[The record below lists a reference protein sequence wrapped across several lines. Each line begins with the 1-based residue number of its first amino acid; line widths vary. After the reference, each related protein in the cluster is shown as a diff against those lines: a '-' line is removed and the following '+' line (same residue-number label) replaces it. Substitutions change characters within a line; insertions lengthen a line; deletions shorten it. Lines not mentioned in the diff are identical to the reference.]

1 MKVLDWFKRF
11 PVFLRDVR
19 LEVKKTSFP
28 SRLEVTNTTLVVV
41 VVVAIFG
48 VYLWIVDQV
57 VFSVLNKVF
66 AVFR

>member
-1 MKVLDWFKRF
+1 MKYLDWFKRF
-11 PVFLRDVR
+11 PIFLRDVR

-28 SRLEVTNTTLVVV
+28 SQKEVTNTTIVVV

-57 VFSVLNKVF
+57 VFSLLTKVF
-66 AVFR
+66 SIFR

>member
-1 MKVLDWFKRF
+1 MKFLDWFKRF

-28 SRLEVTNTTLVVV
+28 SRQEVTNTTLVVV

-48 VYLWIVDQV
+48 VYLWVVDQV
-57 VFSVLNKVF
+57 VFSLLNKVLM
-66 AVFR
+66 VFR

>member
-1 MKVLDWFKRF
+1 MKYLDWFKRF
-11 PVFLRDVR
+11 PIFLRDVR

-28 SRLEVTNTTLVVV
+28 SRQEVTNTTLIVV

-57 VFSVLNKVF
+57 VFSILNKVF

>member
-1 MKVLDWFKRF
+1 MKYLDWFKRF
-11 PVFLRDVR
+11 PIFLRDVK

-28 SRLEVTNTTLVVV
+28 SQKEVTNTTIVVV

-57 VFSVLNKVF
+57 VFSLLSKVF

>member
-1 MKVLDWFKRF
+1 MKFLDWLKRF

-28 SRLEVTNTTLVVV
+28 SKQEVTNTTLIVV

-66 AVFR
+66 TVFR

>member
-1 MKVLDWFKRF
+1 MKYAEWFKRF

-28 SRLEVTNTTLVVV
+28 SRQEVTNTTMVVV

-48 VYLWIVDQV
+48 VYLWVVDQV

-66 AVFR
+66 TVFR

>member
-1 MKVLDWFKRF
+1 MKFLDWFKRF

-57 VFSVLNKVF
+57 VFSILTKVF

>member
-1 MKVLDWFKRF
+1 VKYLDWFKRF
-11 PVFLRDVR
+11 PVFLRDVK

-28 SRLEVTNTTLVVV
+28 SQKEVTNTTLVVV

-57 VFSVLNKVF
+57 VFSILNKVF

>member
-1 MKVLDWFKRF
+1 VKYLDWFKRF
-11 PVFLRDVR
+11 PVFLRDVK

-28 SRLEVTNTTLVVV
+28 SQKEVTNTTLVVV

-57 VFSVLNKVF
+57 VFSLLTKVF
-66 AVFR
+66 AVFH

>member
-1 MKVLDWFKRF
+1 MKFLDWFKRF

-57 VFSVLNKVF
+57 VFSILNKVF